1 MATLHL
7 ENVPDDLLEAIEDR
21 ASEEKTTVE
30 LAVLHVLSRMFPT
43 KAQLAV
49 RQDRMKR
56 FLELQKATPPGEGP
70 FPSAEEMIREDR
82 NR

>member
-7 ENVPDDLLEAIEDR
+7 ENVPEDLLEAIQNR

-30 LAVLHVLSRMFPT
+30 AAVLQILSKMFPT
-43 KAQLAV
+43 KSQLAV

-56 FLELQKATPPGEGP
+56 FLELQRVSSPGEGP
-70 FPSAEEMIREDR
+70 FPSAEDMIREDR